1 WYPRYARALYTG
13 FLLLPVLALLGFAE
27 AGREVS
33 RLAAEPAFVPG
44 VVAESRLP
52 SPAQR
57 LALGRVSRGVF
68 WGHLGAIALVLAARG
83 ARERRRRRQ
92 GLRVTYPD
100 GREVVV
106 PLGFTILDASRYA
119 GIPHASVCGGRGR
132 CSTCRV
138 HVTGGLGELPAPS
151 ATERRVLARVGAAG
165 DVRLACQTRPTH
177 EVVVVP
183 LLAPSLAPDASF
195 SADGR
200 QGHEAEIAVL
210 FADLRGFTRMAEPKL
225 PYDV

>member
-1 WYPRYARALYTG
+1 
-13 FLLLPVLALLGFAE
+13 

-106 PLGFTILDASRYA
+106 PLGFTILEASRLA

-132 CSTCRV
+132 CSTC
-138 HVTGGLGELPAPS
+138 G
-151 ATERRVLARVGAAG
+151 VG
-165 DVRLACQTRPTH
+165 
-177 EVVVVP
+177 VVP
-183 LLAPSLAPDASF
+183 LVPAAGAGPGDAAGV
-195 SADGR
+195 ADQREGR
-200 QGHEAEIAVL
+200 ERTIAVL
-210 FADLRGFTRMAEPKL
+210 FADLRGFTRLAERKL
-225 PYDV
+225 